1 MSEATVLVDGLC
13 PLLQASALG
22 LGLLVRLPFG
32 LQDQH
37 VARLQSDD
45 EVRAVLPHNTPV
57 DVEHLEAQ
65 VVVLDPGVYQ
75 RVVV

>member
-1 MSEATVLVDGLC
+1 MLIDGMG
-13 PLLQASALG
+13 PLLQGTALG

-45 EVRAVLPHNTPV
+45 EVRAILSHNTPV

-65 VVVLDPGVYQ
+65 VVVLNPGVYR
-75 RVVV
+75 RVAVELVGF